1 MVLAISSHVRP
12 TKGYPTKVFFR
23 LCVEKSRI
31 WWSIRKV
38 ELYACALVYRNVQ
51 KKEKTE
57 RVTVLH
63 TLTLLHGPRIRSDGQ
78 CGLAL
83 YLPLCCLVFAPVLA
97 KTFASDLQS
106 LTQIRISHCHTP
118 LATLANSTG
127 DVLKC
132 SKCATSVSCADIFT
146 LAPRAFPT
154 QHLPLFLPSLFN
166 SILCI
171 CFNKESTL
179 RLY

>member
-1 MVLAISSHVRP
+1 MCTGLQQCAREREDRACNSVTHCNSVTRP
-12 TKGYPTKVFFR
+12 KNSFWRPMWACP
-23 LCVEKSRI
+23 CV
-31 WWSIRKV
+31 
-38 ELYACALVYRNVQ
+38 
-51 KKEKTE
+51 
-57 RVTVLH
+57 
-63 TLTLLHGPRIRSDGQ
+63 
-78 CGLAL
+78 AL

-118 LATLANSTG
+118 LATLANST
-127 DVLKC
+127 VL
-132 SKCATSVSCADIFT
+132 KCATSVSCADIFT

-154 QHLPLFLPSLFN
+154 QHLPLFLRSLFN

-179 RLY
+179 RPLLGDSNDWNRIWATFKPEWTIWNHQHGTYFYRTSLHYLLKI

>member
-1 MVLAISSHVRP
+1 MWACP
-12 TKGYPTKVFFR
+12 
-23 LCVEKSRI
+23 CV
-31 WWSIRKV
+31 
-38 ELYACALVYRNVQ
+38 
-51 KKEKTE
+51 
-57 RVTVLH
+57 
-63 TLTLLHGPRIRSDGQ
+63 
-78 CGLAL
+78 AL

-154 QHLPLFLPSLFN
+154 QHLPLFLRSLFN

-179 RLY
+179 RLSLGDINDWNTIWATFKPEWIIWNHQHGNYFDRYLLKKIVRWQEDSCLLAWRRLNALML

>member
-1 MVLAISSHVRP
+1 MCTGQQKCA
-12 TKGYPTKVFFR
+12 G
-23 LCVEKSRI
+23 EKI
-31 WWSIRKV
+31 
-38 ELYACALVYRNVQ
+38 
-51 KKEKTE
+51 E
-57 RVTVLH
+57 RVTR
-63 TLTLLHGPRIRSDGQ
+63 PKNSFRRA
-78 CGLAL
+78 CGLVL
-83 YLPLCCLVFAPVLA
+83 YCPVFDPLLA

-127 DVLKC
+127 DMLKC

-154 QHLPLFLPSLFN
+154 QHLPLFLRSLFN

-171 CFNKESTL
+171 CFNKESAETL
-179 RLY
+179 QSFNVIF